1 MDMQAR
7 MRTAADTPLATGG
20 GEATTSAGEACWDAV
35 RRRDRAADGTF
46 VYAVRTTGVYC
57 RPSCPARPARRENVT
72 FHAAPADAERAG
84 FRSCR
89 RCRPGEASHDERQAL
104 AVTAACRQIEAAEE
118 PPSLAE
124 LAAAAGLSPHHFHRV
139 FRRVAGVTPKAYAA
153 AHRAGRVAAGLRT
166 AETVTGAIY
175 DAGFNSASRFYEASN
190 ATLGMTPTAYR
201 DGGKGAEIR
210 FAVGECWL
218 GSILVAATDK
228 GVCSIRF
235 GDDPEAL
242 VRGLQDDFPKARLV
256 GGDPAFEATVGRV
269 VGMVEAPRAHGQAD
283 LPLDI
288 GGTAFQ
294 RRVWQ
299 ALREIPA
306 GSTASYTEV
315 AARIGSPG
323 AVRAVAGACAA
334 NELAVVIPCHRVVRS
349 DGSLSGY
356 RWGVERKRRLLDR
369 EGEGAR

>member
-1 MDMQAR
+1 MTQATR
-7 MRTAADTPLATGG
+7 APLAIGG
-20 GEATTSAGEACWDAV
+20 PAGADEARWAAV
-35 RRRDRAADGTF
+35 TRRDRAADGAF

-57 RPSCPARPARRENVT
+57 RPSCPARLARRENVT

-84 FRSCR
+84 FRPCR
-89 RCRPGEASHDERQAL
+89 RCRPGEASQEERRVL
-104 AVTAACRQIEAAEE
+104 AVTAACRLIEAAEE
-118 PPSLAE
+118 PPPLTE
-124 LAAAAGLSPHHFHRV
+124 LAAAAGLSPHHFHRM
-139 FRRVAGVTPKAYAA
+139 FKRVAGVTPKAYAA

-201 DGGKGAEIR
+201 NGGLGAEIR
-210 FAVGECWL
+210 FAVGACWL
-218 GSILVAATDK
+218 GSVLVAATDK
-228 GVCSIRF
+228 GVCSIRL

-242 VRGLQDDFPKARLV
+242 VRSLRDDFPKARLV
-256 GGDPAFEATVGRV
+256 GGDAAFEDTVARV
-269 VGMVEAPRAHGQAD
+269 VAMVEAPHAGGPAAD

-306 GSTASYTEV
+306 GSTATYAEV
-315 AARIGSPG
+315 AASIGRPG

-334 NELAVVIPCHRVVRS
+334 NELAVAIPCHRVVRS

-356 RWGVERKRRLLDR
+356 RWGVERKRRLLAR